1 MNCRVKWIIIIRC
14 EVPRI
19 EESSIVIASGQ
30 HDLYYIKM
38 NGRVQIDLY
47 NYFRK
52 SVNLEQYKLDYV
64 SGHFIGDIVKNIIT
78 NDNNTTTVYSKNLAG
93 LKENDYISFEIIH
106 HTNDKYND
114 GEKFKI

>member
-1 MNCRVKWIIIIRC
+1 MFLYKRAIETGCVNEFLKFSRNRNELSGKVDYNNPC

-52 SVNLEQYKLDYV
+52 SINLEQYKLDYV
-64 SGHFIGDIVKNIIT
+64 SGHFIGDIVKISQTMIIQ
-78 NDNNTTTVYSKNLAG
+78 LQF
-93 LKENDYISFEIIH
+93 IQ
-106 HTNDKYND
+106 
-114 GEKFKI
+114 KI